1 MAQRPDIKIEC
12 RNISK
17 MFLTEQYTINVLD
30 DVSLQVQEN
39 EFVVVLGPGQCGK
52 TTLLN
57 CMAGII
63 MPDEGSVLMDG
74 REVTGPGP

>member
-1 MAQRPDIKIEC
+1 MAQRPDVKIEC

-17 MFLTEQYTINVLD
+17 SFITEQYTINVLD

-39 EFVVVLGPGQCGK
+39 EFLVVLGPGQCGK

-57 CMAGII
+57 CIAGII
-63 MPDEGSVLMDG
+63 MPDEGKILLDG
-74 REVTGPGP
+74 R